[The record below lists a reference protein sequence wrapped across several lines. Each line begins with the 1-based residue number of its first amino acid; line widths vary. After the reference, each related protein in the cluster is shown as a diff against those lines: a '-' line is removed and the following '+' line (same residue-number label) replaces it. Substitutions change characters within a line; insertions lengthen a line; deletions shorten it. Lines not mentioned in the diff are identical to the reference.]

1 MNPSHLASTA
11 ALTSVGTPALWI
23 GFLVFVLLMLAVDLG
38 IFQRQAH
45 AMSLKE
51 ATAWSAVWI
60 SLASLFGAG
69 IWWRFGPTAGTE
81 YFAGYLVEKSLSVDN
96 LFFFVVVFAAFS
108 IPLKYQRKV
117 LAWGVLTALVL
128 RAGMILLGLELL
140 ERFSWIIYPFGALLI
155 WLGVKTFREFRA
167 SGGEAEED
175 GEESA
180 VMRLIRRVFPST
192 RELHGA
198 HFFVKENGRRLATP
212 LLLSLAAIEITDV
225 VFAIDSIPAVLAITE
240 DPFLVFTSNVF
251 AVLGLRSLFFL
262 LAHVVERL
270 KYLKAGL
277 AVLLAFVGVKMLLHE
292 TVEIPP
298 FVSLAVIALVLLGSV
313 LVSLV
318 KARGQ
323 GRLARPPPESV
334 SDPQR

>member
-1 MNPSHLASTA
+1 MDPSHLVSPA

-23 GFLVFVLLMLAVDLG
+23 GFLVFVLVMLAVDLG

-51 ATAWSAVWI
+51 AAAWSAVWI
-60 SLASLFGAG
+60 TLASLFGAG
-69 IWWRFGPTAGTE
+69 IWWRFGARAGTE

-108 IPLKYQRKV
+108 IPLQYQRRV
-117 LAWGVLTALVL
+117 LAWGVLSALVL

-140 ERFSWIIYPFGALLI
+140 ERFSWIIYPFGVLLI
-155 WLGVKTFREFRA
+155 VLGVKTFREFR
-167 SGGEAEED
+167 GGEGEKD
-175 GEESA
+175 GQESP

-192 RELHGA
+192 RDLHGSR
-198 HFFVKENGRRLATP
+198 FFVKENGRRLATP

-262 LAHVVERL
+262 LAGVMDRL
-270 KYLKAGL
+270 RYLKAGL
-277 AVLLAFVGVKMLLHE
+277 AVLLTFVGVKMLLHE

-298 FVSLAVIALVLLGSV
+298 LLSLSVIALVLLVSV
-313 LVSLV
+313 VASLA
-318 KARGQ
+318 KARSQ
-323 GRLARPPPESV
+323 GRLAGPRSEPLG
-334 SDPQR
+334 